1 MKALGCLS
9 LLLFLAVIAAEIWV
23 YILVSEALDDYL
35 IVALLVVGLSF
46 FGYRLTKWQAA
57 RLPQAL
63 MNNRMGQ
70 QGVAIFGAFLIALPG
85 LISGSFGLLF
95 QLPPVQSLFSKVA
108 AKVLASMIKLAAER
122 MGGKMPGGMGGMG
135 GMPDMGA
142 MGGMA
147 GFPFP
152 GMQPDQKLQG
162 GKVIDAEKE

>member
-9 LLLFLAVIAAEIWV
+9 LVFFLAVIAAEIWV

-63 MNNRMGQ
+63 MSNRMGQ

-85 LISGSFGLLF
+85 LISGCFGLLF
-95 QLPPVQSLFSKVA
+95 PVATCTGFIFKGRSQ
-108 AKVLASMIKLAAER
+108 
-122 MGGKMPGGMGGMG
+122 GPGF
-135 GMPDMGA
+135 D
-142 MGGMA
+142 
-147 GFPFP
+147 
-152 GMQPDQKLQG
+152 D
-162 GKVIDAEKE
+162 